1 MTPTGTGTLLRTFL
15 RRDRWLIFWF
25 ALGITVLYWSQAV
38 SIDGLYATQA
48 EFDKAAASMEDNA
61 AFIAMSGPARALNTT
76 GGQVAWQS
84 SAFGAIVVGLMAM
97 FIIGRHTRAEEESG
111 REELF
116 RAGVVGR
123 VAPMTAALLTA
134 VVASA
139 VVGAGVSGSLL
150 AYGLPS
156 AGSWALGVG
165 VFLCGAAFAG
175 VALLAA
181 QFTTS
186 TRATYGLTGAIL
198 GVSYGLRAI
207 GDVSGGA
214 LSWLSPIGW
223 YQAMHAYSGERWWPM
238 VLLVGAT
245 AATAG
250 TAYAVFERRDFGAG
264 VWASRPGPDRA
275 SASLQSG
282 LGLAWRLQRPGIIGW
297 SVGLF
302 IGGVAYGSIGDDV
315 ETIMGDSEFSRE
327 MFAAGPDPVDGFYA
341 VAILMLA
348 LIASGFT
355 VSSALRPRGE
365 EQAGRVEAV
374 LATALPRRHWFL
386 GHLAVTIAGTLLV
399 LLVAGLGTG
408 VGYLLVTG
416 DGNAISRFTGATF
429 AQLPGVIA
437 LGALACLL
445 VGFFPRWA
453 SLAWLGVG
461 FCVVVLMFGEVL
473 NFPQPVVD
481 ASPFDHL
488 ASLPADSM
496 AWGPFVAV
504 LAVAVAMASAGIF
517 GFTRRDVH

>member
-15 RRDRWLIFWF
+15 RRDRWMIFWF
-25 ALGITVLYWSQAV
+25 ALGTTILYWSQAV

-48 EFDKAAASMEDNA
+48 EFDRAAASMEDNV
-61 AFIAMSGPARALNTT
+61 AFIAMTGPARALNTT
-76 GGQVAWQS
+76 GGQVTWQS
-84 SAFGAIVVGLMAM
+84 TAFGAIVVGLMAM

-123 VAPMTAALLTA
+123 TAPTTAALLTA
-134 VVASA
+134 VIAST
-139 VVGAGVSGSLL
+139 VVGAGVTGSLI
-150 AYGLPS
+150 AYGLPA
-156 AGSWALGVG
+156 AGAWSLGVG
-165 VFLCGAAFAG
+165 LCLCGAAFAS

-181 QFTTS
+181 QLTAS
-186 TRATYGLTGAIL
+186 TRATYGLTGAVL
-198 GVSYGLRAI
+198 GVAYVLRAI

-223 YQAMHAYSGERWWPM
+223 YQGMHAYSGERWWP
-238 VLLVGAT
+238 VLLLVALAAVASAT
-245 AATAG
+245 A
-250 TAYAVFERRDFGAG
+250 YVVFARRDFGAG

-275 SASLQSG
+275 SPLLQSG
-282 LGLAWRLQRPGIIGW
+282 LGLAWRLQRPGVIGW

-302 IGGVAYGSIGDDV
+302 LGGVAYGSIGDDV

-327 MFAAGPDPVDGFYA
+327 MFAAGLDPLNGFYA

-374 LATALPRRHWFL
+374 LATALPRRHWFR
-386 GHLAVTIAGTLLV
+386 GHLTVTAAGNVIV

-408 VGYLLVTG
+408 IGYLLVTG
-416 DGNAISRFTGATF
+416 DGDAISRFTGAIL
-429 AQLPGVIA
+429 AQLPGVMV
-437 LGALACLL
+437 LGALARLM
-445 VGFFPRWA
+445 VGVLPRWA
-453 SLAWLGVG
+453 PFAWLGVG

-473 NFPQPVVD
+473 SFPQWVV
-481 ASPFDHL
+481 ALSPFEHL
-488 ASLPADSM
+488 ASVPAESM
-496 AWGPFVAV
+496 AWGPFATV
-504 LAVAVAMASAGIF
+504 AGIAIAMNGAAMV
-517 GFTRRDVH
+517 GFSRRDVQ